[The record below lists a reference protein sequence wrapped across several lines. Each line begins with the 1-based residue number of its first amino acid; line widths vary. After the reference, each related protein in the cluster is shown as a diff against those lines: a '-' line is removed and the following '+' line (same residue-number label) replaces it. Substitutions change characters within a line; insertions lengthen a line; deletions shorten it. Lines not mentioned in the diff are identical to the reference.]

1 MNTNEDAMLRSSQRP
16 PAGDEYVRRLE
27 LAVQNSTH
35 MVVVTN
41 GRREI
46 EWVNPAYTNVTGWT
60 LDEVRGRNP
69 RSFLH
74 GPRTS
79 MREAARLSEL
89 LRAGCS
95 VKDFEMLN
103 HKKSGEPYWVS
114 MSIQPIRDAAGEIT
128 EYVSVQTDVT
138 QSRRRELEI
147 ARLLRRLS
155 EAQRIAKLGCME
167 HDLATGRV
175 HCSAEI
181 FRILDTDA
189 PEGDA
194 SYESLM
200 ACTHPHDLDD
210 VRDRY
215 EKAITDGAMYESEHR
230 IVSRAG
236 RVKWVHVTG
245 FLEGWVDGTPALY
258 RLMVR
263 DISERKQAEQLAHEN
278 ERLAQAAREQV
289 EVVSRVSHE
298 LRTPLHAVHGFAE
311 LVERQEWAR
320 LSERSKGH
328 LRDIRSCVRHLTAV
342 VNDILDLTSLQ
353 SGRVPLQMAPVEL
366 ASVTRDVATMLEPL
380 AAERG
385 IDIDVAAP
393 AAPLTA
399 LADRRRVV
407 QVLINLMGNAIKY
420 NRAGSRVTVRF
431 RAEGPSSVG
440 IEVEDHG
447 FGIPAEHLGRLFEPF
462 YRAHDGRR
470 SAPCEGT
477 GLGLAIAKN
486 LAQAMGGDISARSR
500 LGHGSSFLLTLQAS
514 CPAEAGPIAGPR
526 PAATAPPAAGVLLYV
541 EDNEVNRLLVERF
554 LQGRPDVELQCRA
567 TGAAGLEA
575 ARALHPKLIL
585 VDLDLPDMT
594 GHEFVR
600 YVLDDPELQ
609 RTPCVAYS
617 ADAGSSAV
625 EDAICNGFREH
636 LGKPIGIAEF
646 LAAVD
651 RLMQDR
657 AAAPA

>member
-1 MNTNEDAMLRSSQRP
+1 MMRNSQRP
-16 PAGDEYVRRLE
+16 SAGDEYVRRLE
-27 LAVQNSTH
+27 LAVQNTTN
-35 MVVVTN
+35 MIVVTN
-41 GRREI
+41 SRREI
-46 EWVNPAYTNVTGWT
+46 EWVNPAYTTVTGWT
-60 LDEVRGRNP
+60 LDEVRGKNP
-69 RSFLH
+69 RAFLH

-79 MREAARLSEL
+79 MREAARLSDL
-89 LRAGCS
+89 LRAGDP

-103 HKKSGEPYWVS
+103 YKKSGEPYWVS
-114 MSIQPIRDAAGEIT
+114 LSIQAIRDAAGEIT
-128 EYVSVQTDVT
+128 EYVAIQTDVT
-138 QSRRRELEI
+138 ERKRRELEI

-155 EAQRIAKLGCME
+155 EAQRIAKLGYME
-167 HDLATGRV
+167 HDLATGTV

-194 SYESLM
+194 SYESLL
-200 ACTHPHDLDD
+200 AWTHPHDLDE
-210 VRDRY
+210 VRGRY
-215 EKAITDGAMYESEHR
+215 EQAIADGAMYESEHR

-236 RVKWVHVTG
+236 RVKWVHVAG

-258 RLMVR
+258 RLVVR
-263 DISERKQAEQLAHEN
+263 DISERKHAEQVAQEN
-278 ERLAQAAREQV
+278 DRLEQASREEV
-289 EVVSRVSHE
+289 EVLSRVSHE

-353 SGRVPLQMAPVEL
+353 SGRVPLQIAPVEL
-366 ASVTRDVATMLEPL
+366 TSVARDVATMLEPL

-385 IDIDVAAP
+385 VDIDVAAP
-393 AAPLTA
+393 AAPVAA

-431 RAEGPSSVG
+431 KAEGASSVG
-440 IEVEDHG
+440 IEVEDQG

-462 YRAHDGRR
+462 YRANDGRS
-470 SAPCEGT
+470 SAPSEGT
-477 GLGLAIAKN
+477 GLGLTIARN

-500 LGHGSSFLLTLQAS
+500 LGHGSSFMLTLQTS
-514 CPAEAGPIAGPR
+514 RPAEADPVAGLR
-526 PAATAPPAAGVLLYV
+526 PAATAPPATGVLLYV

-554 LQGRPDVELQCRA
+554 LQGRPDVELECRA

-585 VDLDLPDMT
+585 VDLNLPDMT
-594 GHEFVR
+594 GHEFIR
-600 YVLDDPELQ
+600 RILDDPELH

-617 ADAGSSAV
+617 ADAGTSAV
-625 EDAICNGFREH
+625 EEAVRNGFREY

-651 RLMQDR
+651 RLM
-657 AAAPA
+657 